1 MSAFLGLKMVVM
13 GTGMVMVVVMGVRKM
28 MVLRLMMMG
37 RRTVLRL
44 VITVVV

>member
-1 MSAFLGLKMVVM
+1 MVVM